1 MKPTPRP
8 GSQAREAGDLGRWI
22 RHARRNQ
29 ALSTQAAAD
38 LCGVSRRFLSEVERG
53 KPTAQVGKVLHVLT
67 QLGLTV
73 SVRPRGE
80 AP

>member
-8 GSQAREAGDLGRWI
+8 DPQASTAADLGRWI

-29 ALSTQAAAD
+29 GLSTQAAAD
-38 LCGVSRRFLSEVERG
+38 LCGVSPRFLSEVERG
-53 KPTAQVGKVLHVLT
+53 KPTAHVGKVLALMRG
-67 QLGLTV
+67 LGLIVT
-73 SVRPRGE
+73 VRPRGS